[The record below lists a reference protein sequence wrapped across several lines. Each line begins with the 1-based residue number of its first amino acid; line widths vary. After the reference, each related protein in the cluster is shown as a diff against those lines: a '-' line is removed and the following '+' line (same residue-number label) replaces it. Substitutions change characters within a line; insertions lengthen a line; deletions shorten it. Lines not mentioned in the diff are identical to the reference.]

1 MSDPA
6 DRERERFEK
15 CMAILGELRRLPL
28 DERAARL
35 EEACAGDAE
44 LRAQVEALLAAE
56 ETRDDLL
63 GARGPGHYLRGEEEE
78 ESRPSHGLARVG
90 PYRLGRL
97 LGVGGM
103 GSVYEAEQERPHR
116 RVAVKLL
123 QAWLG
128 SDAAGRRFER
138 EAEFL
143 GQLSHPGIAG
153 VIESGLHRDEQGGLT
168 PWIAMELVDGRP
180 IREHAEALEL
190 SSQERV
196 GLILQA
202 CEAVSHAH
210 SKGIV
215 HRDLKPDN
223 ILVDRSGRVR
233 VLDFGVARAMT
244 EPEVATTKLT
254 MVGDIVGTL
263 SYMSPEQACGHSDQ
277 VDERSDLYS
286 LGVVAYELLSGRLPH
301 DVRGL
306 SLADALGR
314 IRDLE

>member
-1 MSDPA
+1 
-6 DRERERFEK
+6 
-15 CMAILGELRRLPL
+15 
-28 DERAARL
+28 
-35 EEACAGDAE
+35 
-44 LRAQVEALLAAE
+44 
-56 ETRDDLL
+56 
-63 GARGPGHYLRGEEEE
+63 
-78 ESRPSHGLARVG
+78 
-90 PYRLGRL
+90 
-97 LGVGGM
+97 
-103 GSVYEAEQERPHR
+103 
-116 RVAVKLL
+116 
-123 QAWLG
+123 
-128 SDAAGRRFER
+128 
-138 EAEFL
+138 
-143 GQLSHPGIAG
+143 
-153 VIESGLHRDEQGGLT
+153 
-168 PWIAMELVDGRP
+168 MELVDGRP

-190 SSQERV
+190 GSSERV

-223 ILVDRSGRVR
+223 ILVDHSGRVR

-244 EPEVATTKLT
+244 EPEATTTKLT

-314 IRDLE
+314 IRDLEAEPLPSIDGRKREDLDVIIAKALEKDPERRYPSVSELAADLRRHLRHEPVQARAPSVLYRLSRFVRRHRVFTAAVAAIFVTLVGAVVVSTRFALSEAAERRRADETAELMSLREQEARRAQYRAQLAAAQAAVEQGDRFAAPTRVTKIAATAAVKTRCRRTKRESR